1 MIKVNLLDSVTDRT
15 RSVAAVEAKVAN
27 PRVRSWML
35 GAVVAGLTVL
45 GMGVDY
51 VSANHRHAEA
61 KEELAKQEEISNKMK
76 EITRQQTD
84 LEKKIDEVNKRI
96 EAIKKLR
103 AAQRGPV
110 AVLSEI
116 NSRIPAVKDFG
127 LTAVEQKDGTLTIE
141 GHSTNEDAVTQFSRA
156 LEFSSDLFRDVSI
169 EVERKVANPD
179 DTGWTR
185 EDGDIDPDAPKPEV
199 VRFKITCK
207 YGQEEKPAAPAAMQQ
222 RPAAPNQV
230 AQN

>member
-27 PRVRSWML
+27 PRARTWML

-51 VSANHRHAEA
+51 VSANYKHAEA

-76 EITRQQTD
+76 EITRQQED
-84 LEKKIDEVNKRI
+84 LSKKIDEVKTRI

-103 AAQRGPV
+103 AEQRGPV

-116 NSRIPAVKDFG
+116 NSRIPAVKDFT
-127 LTAVEQKDGTLTIE
+127 LTSVEQKEGTLTIE

-169 EVERKVANPD
+169 EIERKVANPA
-179 DTGWTR
+179 DTDWEK

-199 VRFKITCK
+199 VTFTVTCK
-207 YGQEEKPAAPAAMQQ
+207 YGKEQQPAPAPAAR
-222 RPAAPNQV
+222 RPAAPSQV